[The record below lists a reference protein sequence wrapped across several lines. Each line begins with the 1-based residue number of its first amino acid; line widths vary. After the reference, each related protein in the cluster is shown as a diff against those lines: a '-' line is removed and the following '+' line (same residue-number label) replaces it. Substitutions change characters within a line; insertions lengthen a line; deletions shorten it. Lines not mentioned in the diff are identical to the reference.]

1 MMANKEISH
10 IGKDGEPGMVDISDK
25 NISIRKAAADAKIN
39 LGFEVMK
46 TLESA
51 DFVTKKGPVFSTAII
66 AGTMAVKNTSSVIPF
81 CHPLPI
87 DDCKIDISKISDEQ
101 LLVSCT
107 VKTTAKTGVEME
119 AIYGASIA
127 SITIYDMCKALS
139 HNITIEEIKLKE
151 KTGGKSDFKNENR

>member
-1 MMANKEISH
+1 MANKEISH
-10 IGKDGEPGMVDISDK
+10 VGKDGEPGMVDVSEKSISV
-25 NISIRKAAADAKIN
+25 RKAVASAKIN

-46 TLESA
+46 TLEAA

-66 AGTMAVKNTSSVIPF
+66 AGTMAVKSTSSVIPF

-87 DDCKIDISKISDEQ
+87 DDCKIDISKISDQQ

-119 AIYGASIA
+119 AIYGASVT
-127 SITIYDMCKALS
+127 SITVYDMCKALS
-139 HNITIEEIKLKE
+139 PNIIIEEVKLKE
-151 KTGGKSDFKNENR
+151 KTGGKSDFIH